1 MLGGSILLWRDWI
14 VVGAHCADCD
24 GASSLWKWCPIWSG
38 NGPVH
43 IWRKTNRQSW
53 LLPTWPRRA
62 DGDVNDHGQDD
73 DDEQIV

>member
-1 MLGGSILLWRDWI
+1 MERLDSGG
-14 VVGAHCADCD
+14 CADCD

-53 LLPTWPRRA
+53 LLLTWPRRA

-73 DDEQIV
+73 NDEQIV